1 MRYSRIAHPPD
12 QTYISTT
19 AVLCGEFLK
28 LTVASM
34 ITFVV
39 DCGSDV
45 RRFRDLL
52 RVEFIDN
59 RKDFLKLFVP
69 SGLYVVQNNLQFI
82 ATSNLP
88 AEIFQVLTNMKIVTT
103 AIFSVIMLGKAQT
116 KLQWGSIIAL
126 TAGIAIVQLSQSK
139 SSSVSENQNKM
150 IGLICVLSSACTS
163 GFAGVYFEK
172 VLKSTSSSVW
182 VRNIQL
188 AIIGIGFSSVA
199 CIANDYDK
207 IEELGFFYAYDNIV
221 AMVIILSAL
230 GGLVVA
236 VVVKYADNVLKGI
249 YVCTHVC
256 LFVQMLSFTSCFL
269 FDFSLVYYALY
280 GQ

>member
-1 MRYSRIAHPPD
+1 MLLLQNSGLVLTMRYSRIAHPPD

-28 LTVASM
+28 LLVAGLIS
-34 ITFVV
+34 FFN
-39 DCGSDV
+39 DSGSDV
-45 RRFRDLL
+45 RKFRELM
-52 RVEFIDN
+52 RHEFVDN

-69 SGLYVVQNNLQFI
+69 SGLYVVQNNLQFV

-88 AEIFQVLTNMKIVTT
+88 AEIFQVLANMKIVTT
-103 AIFSVIMLGKAQT
+103 AVFSVTMLGKAQT
-116 KLQWGSIIAL
+116 RLQWASIIAL
-126 TAGIAIVQLSQSK
+126 TAGIGVVQLSQT
-139 SSSVSENQNKM
+139 SSGNVNENQNKM
-150 IGLICVLSSACTS
+150 LGLICVLASACTS

-172 VLKSTSSSVW
+172 VLKTTNSSVW

-207 IEELGFFYAYDNIV
+207 IALQGFFHGYDYIV
-221 AMVIILSAL
+221 LMVITLSAL

-236 VVVKYADNVLKGI
+236 VVVKYADNVLKGMQ
-249 YVCTHVC
+249 HVIDEI
-256 LFVQMLSFTSCFL
+256 FFL
-269 FDFSLVYYALY
+269 IKKN
-280 GQ
+280 